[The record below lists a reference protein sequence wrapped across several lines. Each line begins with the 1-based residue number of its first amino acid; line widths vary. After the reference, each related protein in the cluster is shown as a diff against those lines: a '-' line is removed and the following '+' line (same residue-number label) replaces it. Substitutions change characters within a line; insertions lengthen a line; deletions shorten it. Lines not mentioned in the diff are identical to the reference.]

1 MRMIMLFVAL
11 TAALSAATWQ
21 TTRVIP
27 VKQKVVRQ
35 RAQGG
40 LSAKAPKNRKNK
52 VKGRKAP
59 KPRRQTR

>member
-1 MRMIMLFVAL
+1 MRMIMLFLAITV
-11 TAALSAATWQ
+11 ALSAAPSQ
-21 TTRVIP
+21 TTWVIP

-35 RAQGG
+35 RGG

>member
-1 MRMIMLFVAL
+1 MRMIMPFLAL
-11 TAALSAATWQ
+11 TVALSAAPSP

-35 RAQGG
+35 RTPRG
-40 LSAKAPKNRKNK
+40 LAGKAPKNRRNK